1 MDHKAKLTTQ
11 LRAWGQCEMY
21 LRLPGGGRC
30 ARSAAQESHHIVKRS
45 LGGGD
50 EPENIAELCPE
61 HHREVEQRSSPSTWL
76 YLVRQDDGSAAYAT
90 SADGVPCWFLWSDIR
105 NEMRGVADGLV
116 NELQVATAIR
126 RESGWRLL
134 DTLTAMEI
142 EGDIWNLTHGGL
154 DGLAVELGSTP
165 RTLRRYLK
173 MGREYR
179 RLDIETQEWLR
190 KHSPTVLGRA
200 RLAELPPADL
210 EAVREL
216 IETTPDVN
224 AVIIEGRQRA
234 ARAQA
239 EEGGDVLSEVTLIA
253 DAATFSVDVEHA
265 RAADPIELAKRRI
278 LSGKAVVGVSWKDKL
293 HQVERIETEEGNE
306 RGE

>member
-1 MDHKAKLTTQ
+1 MNRNERIPTQ
-11 LRAWGQCEMY
+11 VRAWGQCEMY
-21 LRLPGGGRC
+21 LRAPGGGRC
-30 ARSAAQESHHIVKRS
+30 ARSTSQEAHHIVKRS

-50 EPENIAELCPE
+50 EPENIAELCTE
-61 HHREVEQRSSPSTWL
+61 HHAEVERRSSTASWL
-76 YLVRQDDGSAAYAT
+76 YLVRQDDGTDAYAT
-90 SADGVPCWFLWSDIR
+90 TEGGEAVWFLWPNIR

-116 NELQVATAIR
+116 NDLQVATAIR
-126 RESGWRLL
+126 VESGWRLL
-134 DTLTAMEI
+134 DTLAAMEA
-142 EGDIWNLTHGGL
+142 EGDMWNLTHGGL
-154 DGLAVELGSTP
+154 DGLAIELGSTP
-165 RTLRRYLK
+165 HTLRRYLK

-224 AVIIEGRQRA
+224 AVIVEGRQRA
-234 ARAQA
+234 ALAQA
-239 EEGGDVLSEVTLIA
+239 EGAGKVLSEVTLIA